1 MRPAQC
7 GVYDKSGKCVWC
19 FGTFINDSTNN
30 GCKDISTD
38 PNLKDCSFT
47 KLEVTTDK
55 CVTCSSGKVLA
66 GVVSP
71 STLGT

>member
-1 MRPAQC
+1 LRPAQC

-30 GCKDISTD
+30 GCKDLSTY
-38 PNLKDCSFT
+38 PKLKDCSFT
-47 KLEVTTDK
+47 KLEGTTDK
-55 CVTCSSGKVLA
+55 CVTCSSGNVLA
-66 GVVSP
+66 GVIAP